1 MRRKIGFGIIGTGAI
16 TAKHAAAIDEL
27 EGAELVAVCSSSDE
41 RAEAAADKYK
51 VTAYADVKEFLTHP
65 GMDVVCICTGSGHH
79 LEPAIEAA
87 KKGKHLFI
95 EKPIEINLERADQ
108 IIKACR
114 EIGVKLGVVYQNRF
128 SDDYI
133 KLRRAVADGKLG
145 NFLMGNAHINWFREE
160 SYYSSS
166 AWKGTL
172 QGDGGGAM
180 INQGIH
186 TIDLLMDIMGD
197 AVSVFGQVKTVL
209 HPIEGEDLGA
219 AVVNFKNGG
228 LGNITAGTSLYPG
241 YPERLEIYGSKGS
254 VVLSA
259 GKILHWNIKGEESGY
274 TSESVEE
281 KGTSDP
287 MAIGHQL
294 HLSQYRDFVEAI
306 WEERDPEVTG
316 EMARKSLELI
326 RGIYESS
333 ERGEVVNLSSINI
346 FFEI

>member
-16 TAKHAAAIDEL
+16 TAKHAAAIEEL
-27 EGAELVAVCSSSDE
+27 EGAELIALCSSSEE
-41 RAEAAADKYK
+41 RAKIATDKYK
-51 VTAYADVKEFLTHP
+51 VKAYRNLIDFLLHP
-65 GMDVVCICTGSGHH
+65 GIDVVCICTGSGSH
-79 LEPAIEAA
+79 LVPAIEAA

-128 SDDYI
+128 SEDYI
-133 KLRRAVADGKLG
+133 KLKQAVADGKLG
-145 NFLMGNAHINWFREE
+145 KLLMGNAHINWFREE

-166 AWKGTL
+166 AWKGSL
-172 QGDGGGAM
+172 QGDGGGAL

-186 TIDLLMDIMGD
+186 TIDLLLDIMGD
-197 AVSVFGQVKTVL
+197 AASVFGQVKTVL

-219 AVVNFKNGG
+219 AIVNFKNGA

-241 YPERLEIYGSKGS
+241 YQERLEIYGSEGS
-254 VVLSA
+254 VILSA
-259 GKILHWNIKGEESGY
+259 GKIIAWNLKGEQSTSVPSGN
-274 TSESVEE
+274 EE

-287 MAIGHQL
+287 MGIGHQL
-294 HLSQYRDFVEAI
+294 HLAQYRDFVEAI

-316 EMARKSLELI
+316 EIARKSLELI

-333 ERGEVVNLSSINI
+333 EREGVVKLVK
-346 FFEI
+346 

>member
-1 MRRKIGFGIIGTGAI
+1 
-16 TAKHAAAIDEL
+16 
-27 EGAELVAVCSSSDE
+27 VAVCSSTVE
-41 RAEAAADKYK
+41 RAKIAEDKYK
-51 VTAYADVKEFLTHP
+51 VKAYAVLEEFLQHP

-114 EIGVKLGVVYQNRF
+114 EIGVKLGVIYQNRF
-128 SDDYI
+128 SKDYI
-133 KLRRAVADGKLG
+133 KLKQAVVEGKLG
-145 NFLMGNAHINWFREE
+145 RLLMGNAHINWFREE

-172 QGDGGGAM
+172 EGDGGGAL

-209 HPIEGEDLGA
+209 YPIEGEDLGA
-219 AVVNFKNGG
+219 AVVNFKNGA

-241 YPERLEIYGSKGS
+241 YPERLEIYGSEGS
-254 VVLSA
+254 VILSV
-259 GKILHWNIKGEESGY
+259 GKIIHWNIKGEEI
-274 TSESVEE
+274 TSVSEGVEE

-287 MAIGHQL
+287 MAIGHHL
-294 HLSQYRDFVEAI
+294 HLAQYRDFVESI
-306 WEERDPEVTG
+306 WGERDPEVTG
-316 EMARKSLELI
+316 EKARKSLGLI

-333 ERGEVVNLSSINI
+333 EREGLVRLVGVVD
-346 FFEI
+346 

>member
-16 TAKHAAAIDEL
+16 TSKHAAAIDEL
-27 EGAELVAVCSSSDE
+27 EGAELVALCSSSE
-41 RAEAAADKYK
+41 KRAGVAQEKYRVK
-51 VTAYADVKEFLTHP
+51 AYADLTAFLLHP
-65 GMDVVCICTGSGHH
+65 GMDVVCICTGSGYH

-87 KKGKHLFI
+87 KKGKHIFI

-128 SDDYI
+128 SEGYI
-133 KLRRAVADGKLG
+133 KLKQAVDEGKLG
-145 NFLMGNAHINWFREE
+145 KLLMGNAYINWFREE

-166 AWKGTL
+166 AWKGSL
-172 QGDGGGAM
+172 QGDGGGAL

-186 TIDLLMDIMGD
+186 TIDLLLDIMGE
-197 AVSVFGQVKTVL
+197 VGSVFGQVKTAL
-209 HPIEGEDLGA
+209 YPIEGEDLGA
-219 AVVNFKNGG
+219 AVVNFKNGA

-254 VVLSA
+254 VILSA
-259 GKILHWNIKGEESGY
+259 GKIIAWNIKGEENRSVSGG
-274 TSESVEE
+274 VED

-287 MAIGHQL
+287 MAIGHSL
-294 HLSQYRDFVEAI
+294 HLAQYRDFVDAI

-316 EMARKSLELI
+316 EKARKSLELI

-333 ERGEVVNLSSINI
+333 KSGRFYNLGIYPI
-346 FFEI
+346 P

>member
-27 EGAELVAVCSSSDE
+27 EGAELVALYSSSEE
-41 RAEAAADKYK
+41 RAGIAQEKYRVK
-51 VTAYADVKEFLTHP
+51 AYADLTAFLLHP
-65 GMDVVCICTGSGHH
+65 GMDVVCICTGSGSH

-87 KKGKHLFI
+87 KKGKHIFI
-95 EKPIEINLERADQ
+95 EKPIEINLKRADQ

-128 SDDYI
+128 SEDYI
-133 KLRRAVADGKLG
+133 KLKEAVTGGKLG
-145 NFLMGNAHINWFREE
+145 KLLLGTAHINWFRDDT
-160 SYYSSS
+160 YYSSS

-172 QGDGGGAM
+172 KGDGGGAF

-197 AVSVFGQVKTVL
+197 AVSVFGQVKTLL
-209 HPIEGEDLGA
+209 HPIEGEDLGV
-219 AVVNFKNGG
+219 AVVNFKNGA

-241 YPERLEIYGSKGS
+241 YPERLEIYGSEGS
-254 VVLSA
+254 AILSA
-259 GKILHWNIKGEESGY
+259 GKIIHWSIKGEES
-274 TSESVEE
+274 TSVSERVKD

-294 HLSQYRDFVEAI
+294 HLAQYRDFVEAI
-306 WEERDPEVTG
+306 WEERDPAVSGEV
-316 EMARKSLELI
+316 ARKSLELV

-333 ERGEVVNLSSINI
+333 EREGLVRLVD
-346 FFEI
+346 